1 MSVSTREQI
10 VAQLRRGQHTVEEL
24 AAAVGVTDNSV
35 RAHLA
40 ALERDGFVQVE
51 ALRRTP
57 GAGKPAALYGLRV
70 AADVAASSAYPPVL
84 VAVVEVLLE
93 TLPDRDA
100 SALLEAV
107 GHRLARTAGGRASGN
122 DEQRVEAAASALVAL
137 GGDVEVGRDGE
148 KLVIQGFGC
157 PLASAVS
164 SRPEMCHAVQVFV
177 ADVAGAV
184 THQHCHHGERPRCRF
199 IVERTSDLGHPS
211 STTP

>member
-10 VAQLRRGQHTVEEL
+10 VAELRRGQHTVEEL
-24 AAAVGVTDNSV
+24 AVAIGVTDNSV

-40 ALERDGFVQVE
+40 ALEREGFVRIE

-57 GAGKPAALYGLRV
+57 GAGKPAAVYGLQL
-70 AADVAASSAYPPVL
+70 AADVASSAAYPSVL
-84 VAVVEVLLE
+84 AAVVEVLME
-93 TLPDRDA
+93 SLPDRDA
-100 SALLEAV
+100 TALLEEV

-137 GGDVEVGRDGE
+137 GGDLEVGRDGE
-148 KLVIQGFGC
+148 NLVIQGFGC

-164 SRPEMCHAVQVFV
+164 SRPEMCNAVQVFV
-177 ADVAGAV
+177 ADVADAV

-199 IVERTSDLGHPS
+199 IVERTSDDRRAP

>member
-1 MSVSTREQI
+1 MSVSTREQ
-10 VAQLRRGQHTVEEL
+10 VMAQLRRGQFTVEEL

-40 ALERDGFVQVE
+40 ALEGDGFVHIE
-51 ALRRTP
+51 GLRRTP
-57 GAGKPAALYGLRV
+57 GAGKPAALYGLNV

-93 TLPDRDA
+93 SLPDREA
-100 SALLEAV
+100 SALLEEV
-107 GHRLARTAGGRASGN
+107 GHRLARSAGGRARGN
-122 DEQRVEAAASALVAL
+122 DEQRVEAAAAALVAL

-148 KLVIQGFGC
+148 QLVIQGFGC

-177 ADVAGAV
+177 ADVAGGI

-199 IVERTSDLGHPS
+199 LVERTSDDSPPPS
-211 STTP
+211 VTQ